1 MTTERS
7 DAEHIRAE
15 LATTIDAI
23 QYKLDLPKR
32 VSARLRRLRA
42 ENPIALGGMVA
53 GAVAAIGAA
62 IWVLVRAARR

>member
-7 DAEHIRAE
+7 DVERIRAD

-32 VSARLRRLRA
+32 VSARLRRLRS
-42 ENPIALGGMVA
+42 ENPVALGGMIA

-62 IWVLVRAARR
+62 VWFLVRAARR